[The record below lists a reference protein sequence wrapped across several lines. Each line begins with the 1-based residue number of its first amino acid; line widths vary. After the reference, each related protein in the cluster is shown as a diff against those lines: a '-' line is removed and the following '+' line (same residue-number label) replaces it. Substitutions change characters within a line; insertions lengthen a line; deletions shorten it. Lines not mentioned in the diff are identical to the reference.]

1 MKITNERNLFQVIL
15 FAILPLVFIFWGTSC
30 QKEAVDDMSTKIVGT
45 WHQTSK
51 TIDGNPATKDSTRL
65 LMQINSIQ
73 ICILCDSSAQA
84 IKTNTII
91 NRSGWSYTGGL
102 LNIAIDLPASWTP
115 VVDATSLSIQRL
127 DFNQAGGITKT
138 TLKFE
143 RVPNLVIK

>member
-1 MKITNERNLFQVIL
+1 MKITNERNLFQAIL
-15 FAILPLVFIFWGTSC
+15 FAILPLLFIFWGTSC

-65 LMQINSIQ
+65 LMQINSTQ

-84 IKTNTII
+84 IKTNSII

-115 VVDATSLSIQRL
+115 VVDSNSLSIRRL

-138 TLKFE
+138 TLTFE
-143 RVPNLVIK
+143 RVANLVIN

>member
-15 FAILPLVFIFWGTSC
+15 FAFFPLLMIFWGTSC
-30 QKEAVDDMSTKIVGT
+30 QKDAVDDMSTKIVGT

-65 LMQINSIQ
+65 LMQINSTQ

-84 IKTNTII
+84 IKAKTII

-115 VVDATSLSIQRL
+115 VVDTGSLSIQRL

-138 TLKFE
+138 TLKFD
-143 RVPNLVIK
+143 RVANLVIK